1 MLLVLVTAATAAS
14 ATLFAAQA
22 PTDSASTAF
31 TDVAVIPMDRQRV
44 LEGQTV
50 VVQRGRIA
58 AIGPT
63 ATTRVPAGATRVDGR
78 GKYLMPGIAEMHV
91 HMPSAENPA
100 AVDLMALYALTGAT
114 TVRAMNGTPFQFE
127 LRRRITDG
135 QILGPTVFAVAPPFS
150 GQSVGTPDEERRKV
164 REHKRAGYDV
174 LKIYPGI
181 PKETYDAIVATARE
195 VGIPYAGHVP
205 PEVGLR
211 HAIASGQS
219 VEHLDGYVETS
230 RGDDGAI
237 AELART
243 TREAGIWNSPT
254 MDVWKTILGTRSM
267 DGLRRRPEL
276 VYMRPEVVEAWVKQ
290 TAQFSRGSGSFWQT
304 ALEQVGMR
312 QAPVEIV
319 ALRDRILQ
327 ALQRAGAGLL
337 LGSDSPQVFSVP
349 GFSLAREM
357 RAMVE
362 AGVPTYAVLEA
373 GTRNPARFFGRESE
387 FGTVEVGKR
396 ADLILLNGN
405 PLEDIRN
412 VHRQAGVMVR
422 GRWLPKA
429 EIDQRL
435 AEIATR
441 AAGR

>member
-1 MLLVLVTAATAAS
+1 MLFVLATAAAAATAAV
-14 ATLFAAQA
+14 LAQA
-22 PTDSASTAF
+22 PTDTSTIVF

-44 LEGQTV
+44 LEAQHV
-50 VVQRGRIA
+50 VVQGGRIA
-58 AIGPT
+58 GIGPA
-63 ATTRVPAGATRVDGR
+63 ATMRVPAGATRVDGR

-91 HMPSAENPA
+91 HMPSAEDPA

-127 LRRRITDG
+127 LRRRIAAG
-135 QILGPTVFAVAPPFS
+135 EIVGPTIFAAGPPFS
-150 GQSVGTPDEERRKV
+150 GQSVGTPDDERRKV
-164 REHKRAGYDV
+164 REYKAAGYDV

-290 TAQFSRGSGSFWQT
+290 TAQFARGSGSFWQT

-312 QAPVEIV
+312 QSPVEIV

-373 GTRNPARFFGRESE
+373 GTKNPAAFFGKSAE

-429 EIDQRL
+429 EIDRRL
-435 AEIATR
+435 AEIA
-441 AAGR
+441 AHSAGH